1 MELQLSIHLK
11 AFNKRVQ
18 VMNQTNAKDLTLTK
32 AEAQNLQ
39 ADIFELLAQIAD
51 LTSIRKQE
59 EQESAIN
66 VEMDGGNF

>member
-59 EQESAIN
+59 EQESTIN